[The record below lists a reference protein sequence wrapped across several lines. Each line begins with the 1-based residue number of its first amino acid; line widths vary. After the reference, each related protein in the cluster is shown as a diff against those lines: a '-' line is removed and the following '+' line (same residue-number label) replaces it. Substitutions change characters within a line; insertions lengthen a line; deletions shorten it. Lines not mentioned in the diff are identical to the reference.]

1 MTFALIRLMPVFLAA
16 AYLALAA
23 VVVWAYQ
30 WWWLWLVAIIGL
42 VVAWCALLVWH
53 SRAWRSILIGAY
65 MIVYILS
72 GLVFSLLVDH
82 QVLLLIFILAW
93 SLFLFLLVE
102 ASFHYL
108 YQTDRVSVV
117 NLKYMVYYLNIVVVF
132 VLGAVAANLVLFLGL
147 DWVWAVLIIFIGT
160 LIIGLTQL
168 LVYERL
174 SWQFV
179 YFALIGALI
188 MAEINGALLW
198 WPVSF
203 YVMAAVGAIV
213 YYWLTSIIS
222 ARWDGRYKTKALI
235 QYSVVALISLAAVLV
250 TAKWL

>member
-1 MTFALIRLMPVFLAA
+1 MIFALIRLMPVFLAV

-30 WWWLWLVAIIGL
+30 WWWLWLATIIGL
-42 VVAWCALLVWH
+42 VVAWCALSVWH
-53 SRAWRSILIGAY
+53 SRAWRSLLISLY
-65 MIVYILS
+65 MTVYILS
-72 GLVFSLLVDH
+72 GLVFTLLVDH
-82 QVLLLIFILAW
+82 QVLLLFFILAW
-93 SLFLFLLVE
+93 SLFLFLLAE
-102 ASFHYL
+102 AAFHYL
-108 YQTDRVSVV
+108 YQTDQVRVI
-117 NLKYMVYYLNIVVVF
+117 NLKYVVYYLNIMVLF

-147 DWVWAVLIIFIGT
+147 AWVWAVLIIFVGVFIT
-160 LIIGLTQL
+160 GLMQL

-174 SWQFV
+174 AWQSV
-179 YFALIGALI
+179 YVALIGALI
-188 MAEINGALLW
+188 MAEISGALLW

-222 ARWDGRYKTKALI
+222 ARWDDRYNTKALI
-235 QYSVVALISLAAVLV
+235 QCSVVALVSLAAVLV